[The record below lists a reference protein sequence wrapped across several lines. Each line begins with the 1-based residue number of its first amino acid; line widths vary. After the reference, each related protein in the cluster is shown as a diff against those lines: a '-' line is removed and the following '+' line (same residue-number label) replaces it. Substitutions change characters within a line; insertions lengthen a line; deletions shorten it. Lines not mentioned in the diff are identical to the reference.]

1 MCLQYIIL
9 GIRIP
14 VPNNGACDWGLKQAN
29 ITASCDSCAQYYD
42 PRPERGNNKD
52 GFCVYVP
59 EKEYCIPQNSRVKK
73 ITRLMTAVC
82 IIKYRN
88 ERGILVAKYN

>member
-59 EKEYCIPQNSRVKK
+59 EKEYCYP
-73 ITRLMTAVC
+73 
-82 IIKYRN
+82 
-88 ERGILVAKYN
+88 AKFARQKNYTIDDCGMYY